1 MMFPHT
7 IESYQNRINLLRSRS
22 EIVNGKLIKKLER
35 KIRKLQEM
43 GA

>member
-1 MMFPHT
+1 MIPHT
-7 IESYQNRINLLRSRS
+7 IETYQNRINLLRSRN
-22 EIVNGKLIKKLER
+22 EIMNDKLIKKLQR

>member
-1 MMFPHT
+1 MIPHT

-35 KIRKLQEM
+35 KIRNLQKM

>member
-1 MMFPHT
+1 MIPRT

-22 EIVNGKLIKKLER
+22 ETMNEKLIKKIER
-35 KIRKLQEM
+35 RIRNLQKM

>member
-1 MMFPHT
+1 MIPRT

-22 EIVNGKLIKKLER
+22 EIINGKLIKKLER
-35 KIRKLQEM
+35 RIRKLQEM

>member
-1 MMFPHT
+1 MIPRT

-22 EIVNGKLIKKLER
+22 ETMNEKLIKKLER
-35 KIRKLQEM
+35 RIRKIQEM